1 MRGGIGAVLVLF
13 AACSGPIRQTGLSGS
28 NGVCATQVE
37 QDPRVRAILARGAAV
52 PEYYADHQGE
62 LQEARRQ
69 SEIACLRRL
78 GLAPPGGVE
87 APKQRNSLFQG
98 F

>member
-1 MRGGIGAVLVLF
+1 MRGGIGAALVLL
-13 AACSGPIRQTGLSGS
+13 AACSGPTRQTELSGP
-28 NGVCATQVE
+28 NGVCAKQAE

-69 SEIACLRRL
+69 SELACLRRL